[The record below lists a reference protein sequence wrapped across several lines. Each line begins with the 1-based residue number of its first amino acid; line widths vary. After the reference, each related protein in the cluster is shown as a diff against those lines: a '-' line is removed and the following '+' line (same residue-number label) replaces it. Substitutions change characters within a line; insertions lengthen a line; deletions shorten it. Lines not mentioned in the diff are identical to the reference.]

1 MWMDDQGERFR
12 TFSSRFALNT
22 FCMTLKFAINS
33 YSCFAFIL
41 TRAIGTSTEN
51 TQIRQQQTQDEG
63 FRVGWMDTR

>member
-1 MWMDDQGERFR
+1 MIQGERVR

-41 TRAIGTSTEN
+41 TRVIGTSTEN
-51 TQIRQQQTQDEG
+51 TYIGQQQILDEG
-63 FRVGWMDTR
+63 VRVGWMDTR